1 MKGLEMFK
9 KRSWVLERRKM
20 EGYEEWILDFFHRKQ
35 PYEEMD
41 QILKFFVTE
50 YCHILVDTKLLYSEK
65 KDASQEKKQLQQ
77 ELINYL
83 EAKKISYVCKEKKEQ
98 ENLTILG
105 IPMNARKEKM
115 ITEYLLAFSYTKE
128 NYDFLYLLPRTS
140 FFCFPKTEADGEN
153 DLSQTIE
160 QYDRAVVTD
169 IYVDTFFKRIRLT
182 VKNEDSENLLASLQS
197 LSRK

>member
-65 KDASQEKKQLQQ
+65 KD
-77 ELINYL
+77 NYL
-83 EAKKISYVCKEKKEQ
+83 QNIGYLGEQ
-98 ENLTILG
+98 L
-105 IPMNARKEKM
+105 
-115 ITEYLLAFSYTKE
+115 
-128 NYDFLYLLPRTS
+128 DLYLTS
-140 FFCFPKTEADGEN
+140 LN
-153 DLSQTIE
+153 I
-160 QYDRAVVTD
+160 
-169 IYVDTFFKRIRLT
+169 
-182 VKNEDSENLLASLQS
+182 
-197 LSRK
+197 